1 MKFALLTSFPF
12 LSFALTFAPRKSG
25 CASGKKRKTSLFFS
39 LHSACTN
46 FVPRKKK
53 QADMSPKKPFAAML
67 LACLPLVAA
76 AQLPALTDSAEGQTL
91 STDTT
96 WEAGDVVTVDTARP
110 LPAAEP
116 PVYRHIVRRYVVD
129 TPLSDVD
136 LHDLLHLPA
145 WTDGAGLLAPWRFSL
160 WSLSP
165 IRPMPARPAWAVW
178 VGALLLALVA
188 AAAAALVA
196 LHRSL
201 PPPLPH
207 DDALRQ
213 LTDERRRS
221 LTAAV
226 LIATGGALFL
236 HWPALV
242 AGGLVGLYACHRYRT
257 CRRKLTDIPPNPPS
271 R

>member
-1 MKFALLTSFPF
+1 
-12 LSFALTFAPRKSG
+12 
-25 CASGKKRKTSLFFS
+25 
-39 LHSACTN
+39 
-46 FVPRKKK
+46 
-53 QADMSPKKPFAAML
+53 MSPKKLYAVLL
-67 LACLPLVAA
+67 LACLPLVAG

-96 WEAGDVVTVDTARP
+96 WEAGDVVTVDTVQP

-145 WTDGAGLLAPWRFSL
+145 WTDGAGLLSPWRFSL

-165 IRPMPARPAWAVW
+165 FCSSARPAWTVW
-178 VGALLLALVA
+178 VGTLLLALVGA
-188 AAAAALVA
+188 AAVALAV

-226 LIATGGALFL
+226 LIAAGGAMFL

-257 CRRKLTDIPPNPPS
+257 YRQKLINLPPNPPS

>member
-1 MKFALLTSFPF
+1 
-12 LSFALTFAPRKSG
+12 
-25 CASGKKRKTSLFFS
+25 
-39 LHSACTN
+39 
-46 FVPRKKK
+46 
-53 QADMSPKKPFAAML
+53 MSPKKLFATL
-67 LACLPLVAA
+67 LLTCLPLAAA

-96 WEAGDVVTVDTARP
+96 WEAGDVVTVDTVQP

-145 WTDGAGLLAPWRFSL
+145 WTDGAGLLSPWRFSL

-165 IRPMPARPAWAVW
+165 FCSSARPAWTVW
-178 VGALLLALVA
+178 VGTLLLALVGA
-188 AAAAALVA
+188 AAVALAV

-226 LIATGGALFL
+226 LIAAGGAMFL

-257 CRRKLTDIPPNPPS
+257 YRQKLINLPPNPPS

>member
-1 MKFALLTSFPF
+1 
-12 LSFALTFAPRKSG
+12 
-25 CASGKKRKTSLFFS
+25 
-39 LHSACTN
+39 
-46 FVPRKKK
+46 
-53 QADMSPKKPFAAML
+53 MSPKKLFAALL
-67 LACLPLVAA
+67 LACLPLAAA

-96 WEAGDVVTVDTARP
+96 WEAGDVVTVDTVQP

-145 WTDGAGLLAPWRFSL
+145 WTDGAGLLSPWRFSL

-165 IRPMPARPAWAVW
+165 FCSSARPAWTVW
-178 VGALLLALVA
+178 VGTLLLALVGA
-188 AAAAALVA
+188 AAVALAV

-226 LIATGGALFL
+226 LIAAGGALFL

-242 AGGLVGLYACHRYRT
+242 AGGLVGLYACHRYLTYRQ
-257 CRRKLTDIPPNPPS
+257 KLINLPPNPPS

>member
-1 MKFALLTSFPF
+1 
-12 LSFALTFAPRKSG
+12 
-25 CASGKKRKTSLFFS
+25 
-39 LHSACTN
+39 
-46 FVPRKKK
+46 
-53 QADMSPKKPFAAML
+53 MSPKKPYAALL

-76 AQLPALTDSAEGQTL
+76 AQLPALTDSTEGQTL

-96 WEAGDVVTVDTARP
+96 WEAGDVVTVDTVQP

-145 WTDGAGLLAPWRFSL
+145 WTDGAGLLSPWRFSL
-160 WSLSP
+160 WSLLPFCSSD
-165 IRPMPARPAWAVW
+165 RPAWTVW
-178 VGALLLALVA
+178 VGTLLLALVGA
-188 AAAAALVA
+188 AAVALAA

-221 LTAAV
+221 LTAAM
-226 LIATGGALFL
+226 LIAAGGALFL

-242 AGGLVGLYACHRYRT
+242 AGGLVALYACHRYRT
-257 CRRKLTDIPPNPPS
+257 CGRKLINLPPNPPS

>member
-1 MKFALLTSFPF
+1 
-12 LSFALTFAPRKSG
+12 
-25 CASGKKRKTSLFFS
+25 
-39 LHSACTN
+39 
-46 FVPRKKK
+46 
-53 QADMSPKKPFAAML
+53 MSPKKLFAALL
-67 LACLPLVAA
+67 LACLPLAAA

-96 WEAGDVVTVDTARP
+96 WEAGDVVTVDTVQP

-145 WTDGAGLLAPWRFSL
+145 WTDGAGLLSPWRFSL

-165 IRPMPARPAWAVW
+165 FCSSARPAWTVW
-178 VGALLLALVA
+178 VGTLLLALVGA
-188 AAAAALVA
+188 AAVALAV

-226 LIATGGALFL
+226 LIAAGGAMFL

-257 CRRKLTDIPPNPPS
+257 YRQKLINLPPNPPS